1 MLYDR
6 TLIQIRERS
15 FLDLLD
21 LSLYVIRARP
31 IILGS
36 TALIGILPWAALN
49 YVLLSEPEFPRWL
62 WLVMLILEV
71 PWATAPLTLVLGDL
85 MFSVPPR
92 PVQLL
97 RTFFVSTPA
106 LFLSQFIVRGLL
118 LMTAICYPFMPSQ
131 YAYLD
136 EVVLL
141 ERLPA
146 FRQFKRCRTLSR
158 GFEGDFFLRWL
169 CQILLG
175 TTFALC
181 FWACATTL
189 SSTLIGNEVTWEN
202 PGMGDFSGVLFQTGV
217 WIAVAFF
224 AVYRFFS
231 YIDLRIRLEGWELVL
246 RLKAV
251 ARRLEAKAD

>member
-21 LSLYVIRARP
+21 LSLYVIRSRP

-36 TALIGILPWAALN
+36 TALIGIAPWAVLN
-49 YVLLSEPEFPRWL
+49 HWLLSDPEFPKWR

-85 MFSVPPR
+85 MFSVPLR
-92 PVQLL
+92 PVQML
-97 RTFFVSTPA
+97 RTFFARLPA
-106 LFLSQFIVRGLL
+106 LILSQFIVRSLL
-118 LMTAICYPFMPSQ
+118 LMTVLCYPFMPSQ

-141 ERLPA
+141 ERVPA
-146 FRQFKRCRTLSR
+146 SRQFKRSRTLSR

-169 CQILLG
+169 CQVALG

-181 FWACATTL
+181 FWMSATTL
-189 SSTLIGNEVTWEN
+189 GSTLIGNEVTWQN

-224 AVYRFFS
+224 GVYRFFS
-231 YIDLRIRLEGWELVL
+231 YIDLRIKLEGWELVL

>member
-21 LSLYVIRARP
+21 LSLYVIRSRP
-31 IILGS
+31 IILGL
-36 TALIGILPWAALN
+36 TALIGIAPWAALN
-49 YVLLSEPEFPRWL
+49 YWLLSEPEFPKL
-62 WLVMLILEV
+62 FWLVLLVLEV

-97 RTFFVSTPA
+97 RTFFVCAPA
-106 LFLSQFIVRGLL
+106 LFLSQFIVRSVLL
-118 LMTAICYPFMPSQ
+118 VTVICYPFMPSQ

-141 ERLPA
+141 ERFRA
-146 FRQFKRCRTLSR
+146 FRQFKRSRTLSR
-158 GFEGDFFLRWL
+158 GLEGDFFLRWL

-181 FWACATTL
+181 FWMSATTL
-189 SSTLIGNEVTWEN
+189 GSTLIGNEVTWQN
-202 PGMGDFSGVLFQTGV
+202 PGMGDLSGVLFQTGV
-217 WIAVAFF
+217 WIAVGFF
-224 AVYRFFS
+224 GVYRFFS